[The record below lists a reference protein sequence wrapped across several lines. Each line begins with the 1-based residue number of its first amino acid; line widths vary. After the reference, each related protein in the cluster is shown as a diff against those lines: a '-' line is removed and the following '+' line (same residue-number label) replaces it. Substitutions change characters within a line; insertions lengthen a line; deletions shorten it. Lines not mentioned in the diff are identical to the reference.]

1 MNYNSDIPIAT
12 DGNQL
17 QRRLLSMGIAVFM
30 DKVIKSWG
38 VSTKRVV
45 LWTRYENTMWGVS

>member
-17 QRRLLSMGIAVFM
+17 QRRLLFTDMAVFM
-30 DKVIKSWG
+30 DKANKRCEL
-38 VSTKRVV
+38 STKRVV
-45 LWTRYENTMWGVS
+45 FVDGM